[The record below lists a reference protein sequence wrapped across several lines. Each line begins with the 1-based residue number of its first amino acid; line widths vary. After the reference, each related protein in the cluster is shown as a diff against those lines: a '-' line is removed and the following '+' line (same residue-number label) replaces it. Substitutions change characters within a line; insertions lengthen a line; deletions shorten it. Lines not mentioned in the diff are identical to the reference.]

1 MLNIFDDGSKINVI
15 DAEADRDLWMSR
27 RATRLGA
34 SEFPIILGDYRY
46 KSYEGLL
53 NYFLNG
59 KVEEERE
66 WVEEVIFK
74 PAHETEAI
82 FKEVKDLKSL
92 CLYNEKYIASLDAIS
107 FTDKQI
113 FEIKNPRSSSSLF
126 LNDDDTWCIHQLYM
140 QARMLQIYCDY
151 SEPELEEWMLNAVI
165 IEPDMN
171 YKLHSRSFAEVKAF
185 FEERYGDAYLKDK
198 LDLFWHQI
206 KQANSAKT
214 KDKWIDYYQLK
225 LNLATNKTI
234 FERENATL
242 IAKIKK
248 IEEEFKTNPSLC
260 RSQHGYISTYT
271 RSTVDYKKLM
281 DHLDSIKVSLPSDI
295 IKHSLINRVI
305 LK

>member
-34 SEFPIILGDYRY
+34 SEFPILLGDYRY

-82 FKEVKDLKSL
+82 FKEIKDLKSL
-92 CLYNEKYIASLDAIS
+92 CLYNDKYIASLDAIS

-140 QARMLQIYCDY
+140 QARMLQIYLDC
-151 SEPELEEWMLNAVI
+151 SE
-165 IEPDMN
+165 
-171 YKLHSRSFAEVKAF
+171 SR
-185 FEERYGDAYLKDK
+185 D
-198 LDLFWHQI
+198 
-206 KQANSAKT
+206 
-214 KDKWIDYYQLK
+214 
-225 LNLATNKTI
+225 
-234 FERENATL
+234 
-242 IAKIKK
+242 
-248 IEEEFKTNPSLC
+248 
-260 RSQHGYISTYT
+260 
-271 RSTVDYKKLM
+271 
-281 DHLDSIKVSLPSDI
+281 
-295 IKHSLINRVI
+295 
-305 LK
+305 